1 MPSSRPTSENIITTT
16 RFDVQFLLGFS
27 IFCVKKNKQT
37 EAKHQ
42 KKKTTRKY
50 HFAFYVD
57 VFFKKMILFK

>member
-42 KKKTTRKY
+42 KKKP
-50 HFAFYVD
+50 HESIILLFMLMFSL
-57 VFFKKMILFK
+57 KK